1 MNNIAIKLFGI
12 SILFANIAFGEVK
25 PNIQIE
31 PNFQAESSPQIESQN
46 LESQNNAKL
55 IYIKQELIKEN
66 DTSNLNYV
74 GEIIAIKYNVLVLD
88 NAEIRSIGFL
98 ESKNVSIK
106 NQNSP
111 WNELEDGSLENIFYF
126 KINSTAF
133 SIPKLEV
140 IAQKGELEER
150 ELSQNIANSA
160 INLNAPNYVG
170 VVAKKLEI
178 KNYSIKTYD
187 ENNNIIVL
195 DLVAEFGNLENFK
208 IQHIKKQGFEAS
220 NFGINKSSG
229 IYYAILPNNILN
241 INLEYFDINTQSYKT
256 LKIKNIVNK
265 EQININQEIN
275 PINKALIFKNI
286 VILVISFAF
295 LIMFFIRKL
304 PFKLRLSLFI
314 VAILLIGYLIFT
326 LNSKEGATIKANSNI
341 TILPT
346 ANSTIITKT
355 TSQMQVQILS
365 EYRNYYKVL
374 ISDNKTGWVTKDN
387 VE

>member
-31 PNFQAESSPQIESQN
+31 PNSRAESSLQIESQN

-66 DTSNLNYV
+66 NTSNLNYV
-74 GEIIAIKYNVLVLD
+74 GEIIAVKYNVLVLD

-98 ESKNVSIK
+98 ESKNVSIR

-374 ISDNKTGWVTKDN
+374 ISDNKTGWVAKDDI
-387 VE
+387 E